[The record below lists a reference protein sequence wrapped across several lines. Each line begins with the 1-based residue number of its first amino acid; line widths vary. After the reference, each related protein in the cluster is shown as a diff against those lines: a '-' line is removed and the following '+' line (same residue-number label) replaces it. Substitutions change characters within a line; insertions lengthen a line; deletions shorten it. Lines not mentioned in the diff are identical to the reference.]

1 MKNDVYLLKIMKYS
15 VCYCFWV
22 KKIANF
28 ITLQQ
33 TISKTPR
40 YMGVWAFGD
49 ASLPIWVIAHVPFL
63 WATAANR
70 YLLTSNIML

>member
-40 YMGVWAFGD
+40 YTWA
-49 ASLPIWVIAHVPFL
+49 LLIWGCGRLAMPL
-63 WATAANR
+63 
-70 YLLTSNIML
+70 YQYG